1 MSISQGLGKLPPFR
15 ASEYKRKSTAAAAA
29 ANAKTVS
36 NIQIDIVG
44 RYTIKEILL

>member
-15 ASEYKRKSTAAAAA
+15 ASEYKRKTTAAAA

-36 NIQIDIVG
+36 NIQIDIAG